1 MLYWLSHLFIFN
13 DIHHYLQL
21 DHTKFSD
28 LDLNMLLYPFLPWL
42 TSMSVADEW
51 GSGRRHFFLGWQK
64 VSPWHHVNSH
74 MDILKTH
81 RSCPSKEISSPPVF
95 CLGSSRQNNFQS
107 INRELD
113 LLILASLCKQI
124 SSSERWCRFQK
135 QKGHPLHVWDRY
147 CLAALFSSELV
158 TSGCFLCQV
167 IPGMVRGEKRGIAP
181 LCLCISRYQ
190 VTNGRAGS
198 NLRVLGFQHIQREM
212 VREDGR
218 GGVPVAKWLWLQ

>member
-1 MLYWLSHLFIFN
+1 MSE
-13 DIHHYLQL
+13 
-21 DHTKFSD
+21 D
-28 LDLNMLLYPFLPWL
+28 LEEGISSLGGIKFLPGIMWTATWTFSKL
-42 TSMSVADEW
+42 TEVVLRRKSV
-51 GSGRRHFFLGWQK
+51 Q
-64 VSPWHHVNSH
+64 
-74 MDILKTH
+74 
-81 RSCPSKEISSPPVF
+81 PPVF

-167 IPGMVRGEKRGIAP
+167 IPCMVRGEKRGIAP